1 MTEKKMILDRRSGE
15 YKAQTKSGWYLA
27 VNVSEYYERSALM
40 WILKLVPFLIY
51 LHFIVFM
58 RK

>member
-1 MTEKKMILDRRSGE
+1 MILDRRSGE

-27 VNVSEYYERSALM
+27 VNVSKYYERSALM